1 MRDIFSI
8 SLALLL
14 FAGPAAMA
22 QTPASPAMSKA
33 ALRHQDRAE
42 CNKEA
47 ARLAVPKAEMARFV
61 AKCMA
66 ERQTERKAA
75 SKNSG
80 AK

>member
-8 SLALLL
+8 PLALLL

-47 ARLAVPKAEMARFV
+47 VRLAVPRAAKAGFLRQ
-61 AKCMA
+61 CMA
-66 ERQTERKAA
+66 DRQGERKKAA
-75 SKNSG
+75 N
-80 AK
+80 